1 MSSQTDGVQAPRIAA
16 LLVTLFAPSGS
27 AESILG
33 DLLEEFSHLASEK
46 GVVRARRWYWRQTGI
61 SAAHLIGAE
70 FRTAPWTIA
79 ALVTG
84 AFLLRWL
91 VSRLSDPAVN
101 EAINAVLERYWVSEN
116 DPQAYLFRL
125 TSSMLI
131 VRLIVNIL
139 TGLLVAAIAKGR
151 EIAVTMTLGLVGFV
165 LAVQAAVLTIAQTGD
180 VGILWTLPHT
190 FAFSIA
196 IVIAGAAVRTRRS
209 IPLHTAL

>member
-1 MSSQTDGVQAPRIAA
+1 MSSQTDGVQPPRIAVV
-16 LLVTLFAPSGS
+16 LVTLFAPRGS

-46 GVVRARRWYWRQTGI
+46 GVVRARRWYWRQAAT

-70 FRTAPWTIA
+70 FRAAPWTIA

-91 VSRLSDPAVN
+91 VSRLSNPAVN

-116 DPQAYLFRL
+116 DPQAYLFL
-125 TSSMLI
+125 FTSSMLI

-139 TGLLVAAIAKGR
+139 TGLLVAAMAKGR
-151 EIAVTMTLGLVGFV
+151 EIAVTITLGLVGFV

-180 VGILWTLPHT
+180 FGILWTLPHT

-196 IVIAGAAVRTRRS
+196 IVIAGVAVRTRRS